1 MFGLCLGDGECS
13 DVLTPLEILSLLPS
27 ASSFIVIAFFGP
39 QFTVHGSG
47 STVQGPQSIE
57 MSLEPLPASL
67 LAWLD
72 EWGPGLKKRVMA
84 ALQGHGLAGA
94 VVPNLLVGTDCS
106 GIEAPIHALRALDVS
121 HRHCWSS
128 ELEEAPRDIL
138 LANTPPIGSVY
149 KDVLGSKVQ
158 NPEYVQLYI
167 SGFSCKPFSTL
178 HHQSKL
184 LGEPQAQIF
193 WSVVDRIMAVRPACF
208 VLENVKG
215 IARVQSQVEKALRGK
230 GFYLVA
236 ALKMDPSD
244 LAEPVQR
251 PRIYFFGIRADVA
264 KVSQTQ
270 LEEVLEGCWKTLK
283 NGFKVHSP
291 RSRVPLEARMLPNT
305 HSAIVGHQLRRRER
319 WVQAWFAEAASAKS

>member
-1 MFGLCLGDGECS
+1 M
-13 DVLTPLEILSLLPS
+13 
-27 ASSFIVIAFFGP
+27 SF
-39 QFTVHGSG
+39 
-47 STVQGPQSIE
+47 E
-57 MSLEPLPASL
+57 LLPASL
-67 LAWLD
+67 LTWLD
-72 EWGPGLKKRVMA
+72 EWGPGLKKKVMA
-84 ALQGHGLAGA
+84 ALQQHGLSGEVA
-94 VVPNLLVGTDCS
+94 PNLLVGTGCS

-128 ELEEAPRDIL
+128 ELEAAPRDVL
-138 LANTPPIGSVY
+138 LANTPPTGNLY
-149 KDVLGSKVQ
+149 KDVLESQVQ
-158 NPEYVQLYI
+158 KPEYVQLYI

-184 LGEPQAQIF
+184 LEEPQAQIF

-215 IARVQSQVEKALRGK
+215 IVRVQSQVVKALKGK

-244 LAEPVQR
+244 LAEPLQR

-270 LEEVLEGCWKTLK
+270 LEEVLAGCWKTVK
-283 NGFKVHSP
+283 NGFKVHGP
-291 RSRVPLEARMLPNT
+291 RSTVPLEARMLPNT
-305 HSAIVGHQLRRRER
+305 HSTIVEHQLRRRER
-319 WVQAWFAEAASAKS
+319 WLQAWFSAVFAESNTNLE